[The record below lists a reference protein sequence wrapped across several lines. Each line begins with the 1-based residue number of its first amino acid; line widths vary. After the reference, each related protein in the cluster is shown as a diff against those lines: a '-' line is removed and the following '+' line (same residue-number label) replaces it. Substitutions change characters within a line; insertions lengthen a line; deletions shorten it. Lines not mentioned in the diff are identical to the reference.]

1 MTLTKRLLIGMALAS
16 VFAGQAMAFA
26 DDEARTAILQLREQV
41 KDLQQQLDVQQQAQ
55 LNFANHISSLQEQNR
70 RLTGRIEE
78 LTNALKNEQ
87 KSSRDLYQNMDQRLN
102 KFEPQTIEI
111 DGQSVVVQPEE
122 KAAYEEAQNA
132 ISSEDYKKALK
143 LFIEFNRKWKKSP
156 YRPDALYWQGA
167 ASFAAEDYKGAIN
180 IQNQLIREF
189 PNNGRVPDAMVSVG
203 SAQASLGNLKAAT
216 ATFNKVI
223 TRFPQSDAAKTAK
236 LRIKAI
242 SR

>member
-122 KAAYEEAQNA
+122 KLLM
-132 ISSEDYKKALK
+132 KKLK
-143 LFIEFNRKWKKSP
+143 
-156 YRPDALYWQGA
+156 
-167 ASFAAEDYKGAIN
+167 
-180 IQNQLIREF
+180 
-189 PNNGRVPDAMVSVG
+189 
-203 SAQASLGNLKAAT
+203 
-216 ATFNKVI
+216 
-223 TRFPQSDAAKTAK
+223 TRFPAKITK
-236 LRIKAI
+236 KR
-242 SR
+242 